1 MAGSVLYTDK
11 AAIIMIHI
19 TCRHS
24 IAIAHRIFE
33 YDGSCER
40 LHGHNYRIEI
50 DISAGKLDSLGMIAD
65 FRLVKKTLYQA
76 LDEAWDHRTLLQDK
90 DPLCTPLQK
99 LLTDGSVCPVPFNPT
114 AENMAAYLATRLFPD
129 ALAKAGMD
137 DLTVCSVTVYETD
150 KNSATWTRD

>member
-1 MAGSVLYTDK
+1 
-11 AAIIMIHI
+11 MIHI

-50 DISAGKLDSLGMIAD
+50 GISAGALDSLGMIAD
-65 FRLVKKTLYQA
+65 FRVVKKTLYQA

-90 DPLCTPLQK
+90 DPLCASLQK
-99 LLTDGSVCPVPFNPT
+99 ILTDGSVCPVPFNPT
-114 AENMAAYLATRLFPD
+114 AENMAAYLATSLFPD
-129 ALAKAGMD
+129 ALEKAGMGT
-137 DLTVCSVTVYETD
+137 LKVCFVTVFETD
-150 KNSATWTRD
+150 KNSATWTSD

>member
-1 MAGSVLYTDK
+1 
-11 AAIIMIHI
+11 MIHI

-50 DISAGKLDSLGMIAD
+50 GISAGALDSLGMIAD
-65 FRLVKKTLYQA
+65 FRVVKKTLYQA

-90 DPLCTPLQK
+90 DPLCASLQK
-99 LLTDGSVCPVPFNPT
+99 ILTDGSVCPVPFNPT

-129 ALAKAGMD
+129 ALEKADMGT
-137 DLTVCSVTVYETD
+137 LKVCFVTVFETD
-150 KNSATWTRD
+150 KNSATWTSD